1 MDIGLIVDGGA
12 VAAEGGGTFERKDPM
27 TGKVATRAPAATLA
41 DVEKVVAA
49 AAKAFETWSETG
61 PSLSATSMGRPSPTR
76 LRCHSAAQRPAGTAA
91 SAERPSSTNSR
102 WPQPSLPSNTLSQM
116 RLERTIERSMRL

>member
-1 MDIGLIVDGGA
+1 MDIGFIVDGSA
-12 VAAEGGGTFERKDPM
+12 VAAEGGGSFERKDPM

-61 PSLSATSMGRPSPTR
+61 PSLRRGLLLKAADLMESRTNEFIKLMLEETGCPSR
-76 LRCHSAAQRPAGTAA
+76 RRHLA
-91 SAERPSSTNSR
+91 
-102 WPQPSLPSNTLSQM
+102 
-116 RLERTIERSMRL
+116 RSCV